1 MASRACALMLL
12 FATLALAVVWI
23 RAEQTRALARAVQ
36 LEGQRVSLRRDLW
49 RAQANVAR
57 LRAPTRLYDSLD
69 LFRANL
75 ATRVAQPADRTS
87 RSPRGVS
94 VD

>member
-1 MASRACALMLL
+1 MATRACVLVLL
-12 FATLALAVVWI
+12 FAALALAVVWI
-23 RAEQTRALARAVQ
+23 RAEQTRALARAVTH
-36 LEGQRVSLRRDLW
+36 ESSWVALRRELW

-75 ATRVAQPADRTS
+75 ATRAAQPATRAAQQPSAGLRD
-87 RSPRGVS
+87 
-94 VD
+94 